1 MDNTHQVIRIFVFLY
16 IYIFIFSYIREG
28 GRRRGFGVKIFLLN
42 VKTLIN
48 ALHMTLSV
56 LYQLMFLTPQK
67 INQGINGFP
76 NELFKNGN

>member
-1 MDNTHQVIRIFVFLY
+1 MKWSKDRVYPMDNTHQVIRIFVFL
-16 IYIFIFSYIREG
+16 
-28 GRRRGFGVKIFLLN
+28 GFGVKIFLLN

-56 LYQLMFLTPQK
+56 LYQLMLLTPQK